1 MRMYKCDRCGKLVSK
16 SGINN
21 LSKPRIFH
29 LGKKLHV
36 CQECTRSF
44 RKWFEEGMVN
54 NNANN

>member
-21 LSKPRIFH
+21 LSKPRIFRP
-29 LGKKLHV
+29 GKKLHV

-54 NNANN
+54 EDANE